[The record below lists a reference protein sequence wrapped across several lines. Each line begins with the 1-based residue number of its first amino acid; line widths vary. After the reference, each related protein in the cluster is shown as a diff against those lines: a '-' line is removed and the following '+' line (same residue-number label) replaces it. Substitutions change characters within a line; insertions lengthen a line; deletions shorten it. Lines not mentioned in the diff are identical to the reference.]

1 MTLSNIPNQI
11 ITYFKEVRVEIKKV
25 NWPTRSETTRYT
37 LIVLGISIGVAIFLG
52 AIDFGFTFGLNK
64 FIIK

>member
-1 MTLSNIPNQI
+1 MQLSNIPNQI

-25 NWPTRSETTRYT
+25 NWPTRSETIRYT
-37 LIVLGISIGVAIFLG
+37 LIVLGISIGVAMFLG
-52 AIDFGFTFGLNK
+52 SIDFGFTLGLNK